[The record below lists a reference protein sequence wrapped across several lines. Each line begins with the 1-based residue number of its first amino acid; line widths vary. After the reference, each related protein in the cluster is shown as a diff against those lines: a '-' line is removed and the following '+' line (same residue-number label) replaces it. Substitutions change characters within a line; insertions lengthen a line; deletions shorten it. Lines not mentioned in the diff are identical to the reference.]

1 MLHIAG
7 FLLAWEGTIQWGIVP
22 NLWPIGKV
30 KRLDNWGWQI
40 SNVNVVLRAIDP
52 SPTHITLGSIDW
64 DGKRL
69 GDIKTKCELC
79 SRCSENCTG
88 DCMWKDL
95 FESLQ
100 TIPLRRAMIQRM
112 TRMTAEL
119 PPEIGHEISLRFD
132 GDY

>member
-1 MLHIAG
+1 M
-7 FLLAWEGTIQWGIVP
+7 
-22 NLWPIGKV
+22 GKV
-30 KRLDNWGWQI
+30 KRLENWGWQI

-69 GDIKTKCELC
+69 CDIKTKFELC
-79 SRCSENCTG
+79 SRYNEKCTC

-95 FESLQ
+95 FQSLQ
-100 TIPLRRAMIQRM
+100 TIPLRRAMIRSM

-119 PPEIGHEISLRFD
+119 PPEISEQISLHFD
-132 GDY
+132 GEY

>member
-1 MLHIAG
+1 MLMLFYEQLIHRQHTLHWVRLI
-7 FLLAWEGTIQWGIVP
+7 GT
-22 NLWPIGKV
+22 GK
-30 KRLDNWGWQI
+30 D
-40 SNVNVVLRAIDP
+40 
-52 SPTHITLGSIDW
+52 
-64 DGKRL
+64 L

-119 PPEIGHEISLRFD
+119 PPEIGHEISLHFD